1 MSCALWRSSHVSVR
15 TACGDV
21 FEVLFRKEVLVKKT
35 CFNCFHEYEAGEKRC
50 PYCGFPAGYFNRK
63 DYPDALEC
71 GSVLYGRYVLGKV
84 LGQGGFG
91 ITYLANDYK
100 RNKPVAVK
108 EYFPKEAAK
117 RNGPNQVIPVSHS
130 KSEAFQYGMDRFL
143 DEARTLAEFIGN
155 KNIVKVHR
163 FFKENGT
170 AYFVMDYVKGMSFV
184 DLLKRKGGKISWDEA
199 WAVFSPIV
207 NALGIVH
214 SKGIVHRDV
223 APDNIVI
230 GVDGHVKLLDFGA
243 ARYSMGQYSKSL
255 DVILKRGFAPVEQ
268 YTRHGR
274 QGPYTD
280 VYALAA
286 TFYVAVTG
294 RVPPESTERMD
305 QEKLIPPRELG
316 ADIPVYAEQA
326 LLKAMALNSS
336 QRFQTMD
343 EFRRA
348 VLEGKAKEESA
359 DRARQRG
366 GQEEELRRQR
376 QREQE
381 EELRRQRQREQE
393 EELHRQR
400 RREQEEELSRQRQR
414 EQEEE
419 LSRQR
424 QREQEEADR
433 RRSGHGHKN
442 ILRNQ
447 TLKACLVYTALI
459 PLLISAAVFMVTGLQ
474 PRYFLI
480 CLALTASAA
489 GLFCFTAVLTGGYL
503 KNVRKTLYEEGITLD
518 ELEGDL
524 DCIRFFTL
532 LMGHKYAVISTLFPK
547 VIVYRDLIWCY
558 VVETTIR
565 HKSFFI
571 TVAKT
576 KQYSLVFK
584 MRDRS
589 EHKLSIPS
597 KNKDDILREIR
608 NRVPW
613 AIVGYSDDLVRI
625 CNNDFGAMI
634 RQVDS
639 KRQERGE
646 G

>member
-21 FEVLFRKEVLVKKT
+21 FEVLLRKEVLVKKT

-63 DYPDALEC
+63 DYSDALEC

-199 WAVFSPIV
+199 WAVLSPIV

-294 RVPPESTERMD
+294 RVPTESTERMD

-316 ADIPVYAEQA
+316 ADIPVYAEKA
-326 LLKAMALNSS
+326 LLKAMALSSS

-348 VLEGKAKEESA
+348 VLEGKAEEERR
-359 DRARQRG
+359 DRKRQHGEQEEELHRQRQREQEEELRRQKQREQEEELRRQKQRE
-366 GQEEELRRQR
+366 QEEELRRQR

-381 EELRRQRQREQE
+381 EELRRQKQRE
-393 EELHRQR
+393 
-400 RREQEEELSRQRQR
+400 
-414 EQEEE
+414 
-419 LSRQR
+419 
-424 QREQEEADR
+424 EAIR
-433 RRSGHGHKN
+433 HHSASGHKN

-447 TLKACLVYTALI
+447 TLKICLVYIVII
-459 PLLISAAVFMVTGLQ
+459 PLLIGAAVLMVTGFQ
-474 PRYFLI
+474 TRYFLI
-480 CLALTASAA
+480 SLALAA
-489 GLFCFTAVLTGGYL
+489 AATGLFCLFTVLTGGYL
-503 KNVRKTLYEEGITLD
+503 KDIRKTLNEEGITLD

-524 DCIRFFTL
+524 DYFRFKTL
-532 LMGHKYAVISTLFPK
+532 LLGQKYAAIAGMSSK
-547 VIVYRDLIWCY
+547 AIVYRDLIWCY
-558 VVETTIR
+558 VIETTIR
-565 HKSFFI
+565 HKYFFI

-576 KQYSLVFK
+576 KQYLLVFK
-584 MRDRS
+584 MRNRS
-589 EHKLSIPS
+589 EYKLRIPS
-597 KNKDDILREIR
+597 NNKEDILKEIR

-613 AIVGYSDDLVRI
+613 AIVGYSDDLARI
-625 CNNDFGAMI
+625 YSTDFESMI
-634 RQVDS
+634 RHVDS
-639 KRQERGE
+639 KRQERGD

>member
-21 FEVLFRKEVLVKKT
+21 FEVLLRKEVLVKKT

-63 DYPDALEC
+63 DYSDALEC

-199 WAVFSPIV
+199 WAVLSPIV

-294 RVPPESTERMD
+294 RVPTESTERMD

-326 LLKAMALNSS
+326 LLKAMALSSS

-348 VLEGKAKEESA
+348 VLEGKAEEERR
-359 DRARQRG
+359 DRKRQHGEQEEELHRQRQREQEEELRRQKQREQEEELRRQKQRE
-366 GQEEELRRQR
+366 QEEELRRQR

-381 EELRRQRQREQE
+381 EELRRQKQRE
-393 EELHRQR
+393 
-400 RREQEEELSRQRQR
+400 
-414 EQEEE
+414 
-419 LSRQR
+419 
-424 QREQEEADR
+424 EAIR
-433 RRSGHGHKN
+433 HHSASGHKN

-447 TLKACLVYTALI
+447 TLKICLVYIVII
-459 PLLISAAVFMVTGLQ
+459 PLLIGAAVLMVTGFQ
-474 PRYFLI
+474 TRYFLI
-480 CLALTASAA
+480 SLALAA
-489 GLFCFTAVLTGGYL
+489 AATGLFCLFTVLTGGYL
-503 KNVRKTLYEEGITLD
+503 KDIRKTLNEEGITLD

-524 DCIRFFTL
+524 DYFRFKTL
-532 LMGHKYAVISTLFPK
+532 LLGQKYAAIAGMSSK
-547 VIVYRDLIWCY
+547 AIVYRDLIWCY
-558 VVETTIR
+558 VIETTIR
-565 HKSFFI
+565 HKYFFI

-576 KQYSLVFK
+576 KQYLLVFK
-584 MRDRS
+584 MRNRS
-589 EHKLSIPS
+589 EYKLRIPS
-597 KNKDDILREIR
+597 NNKEDILKEIR

-613 AIVGYSDDLVRI
+613 AIVGYSDDLARI
-625 CNNDFGAMI
+625 YSTDFESMI
-634 RQVDS
+634 RHVDS
-639 KRQERGE
+639 KRQERGD

>member
-199 WAVFSPIV
+199 WAVLSPIV

-381 EELRRQRQREQE
+381 EELR
-393 EELHRQR
+393 
-400 RREQEEELSRQRQR
+400 
-414 EQEEE
+414 
-419 LSRQR
+419 RQR

>member
-21 FEVLFRKEVLVKKT
+21 FEVLIRKEVLMKKT
-35 CFNCFHEYEAGEKRC
+35 CFNCFHEYEGGENRC
-50 PYCGFPAGYFNRK
+50 PCCGFPTGYFNRK
-63 DYPDALEC
+63 DYPNALEC

-199 WAVFSPIV
+199 WAVLSPIV

-393 EELHRQR
+393 E
-400 RREQEEELSRQRQR
+400 
-414 EQEEE
+414 
-419 LSRQR
+419 
-424 QREQEEADR
+424 ADR

-565 HKSFFI
+565 HKSFFV

-589 EHKLSIPS
+589 EHKLGIPS

>member
-1 MSCALWRSSHVSVR
+1 M
-15 TACGDV
+15 
-21 FEVLFRKEVLVKKT
+21 KKI
-35 CFNCFHEYEAGEKRC
+35 CFNCFHEYESGENRC
-50 PYCGFPAGYFNRK
+50 PCCGFPADYFNRE

-91 ITYLANDYK
+91 ITYLAKDYK
-100 RNKPVAVK
+100 RDKPVAIK

-117 RNGPNQVIPVSHS
+117 RKGTNQVIPVSYD
-130 KSEAFQYGMDRFL
+130 KSDAFRYGIDRFL
-143 DEARTLAEFIGN
+143 DEAKTLAEFIGN

-163 FFKENGT
+163 FFPENGT

-199 WAVFSPIV
+199 WAVLSPIV
-207 NALGIVH
+207 SSLGIVH

-243 ARYSMGQYSKSL
+243 ARYSMGEYSNSL
-255 DVILKRGFAPVEQ
+255 DVILKKGFAPVEQ

-274 QGPYTD
+274 QGPFTD

-305 QEKLIPPRELG
+305 REKLIPPRELG
-316 ADIPVYAEQA
+316 ADIPVYAEKA
-326 LLKAMALNSS
+326 LLKAMALGSS

-348 VLEGKAKEESA
+348 VLEGKAEEESR
-359 DRARQRG
+359 DRKRQHGEQEEELRRQRRRE
-366 GQEEELRRQR
+366 QEEELRRQR

-393 EELHRQR
+393 EELR
-400 RREQEEELSRQRQR
+400 RQRQR

-419 LSRQR
+419 LRRQR
-424 QREQEEADR
+424 QREQEEELR
-433 RRSGHGHKN
+433 RQKQREEALRHHSVSGHKN

-447 TLKACLVYTALI
+447 TLKICLVYVVII
-459 PLLISAAVFMVTGLQ
+459 PLLIGAAVLMVTGFQ
-474 PRYFLI
+474 TRYFLI
-480 CLALTASAA
+480 SLALAA
-489 GLFCFTAVLTGGYL
+489 AATGLFCLFTVLTGGYL
-503 KNVRKTLYEEGITLD
+503 KDIRKTLNEEGITLD

-524 DCIRFFTL
+524 DYFRFKTL
-532 LMGHKYAVISTLFPK
+532 LLGQKYAAIAGMSSK
-547 VIVYRDLIWCY
+547 AIVYRDLIWCY
-558 VVETTIR
+558 VIETTIR
-565 HKSFFI
+565 HKYFFI

-576 KQYSLVFK
+576 KQYLLVFK
-584 MRDRS
+584 MRNRS
-589 EHKLSIPS
+589 EYKLSIPS
-597 KNKDDILREIR
+597 NNKEDILKEIR

-613 AIVGYSDDLVRI
+613 AIVGYSDDLARI
-625 CNNDFGAMI
+625 YSTDFESMI
-634 RQVDS
+634 RLVDS
-639 KRQERGE
+639 KRQERGD

>member
-1 MSCALWRSSHVSVR
+1 MSVR

-117 RNGPNQVIPVSHS
+117 RNGTNQVIPVSHS

-199 WAVFSPIV
+199 WAVLSPIV

-393 EELHRQR
+393 E
-400 RREQEEELSRQRQR
+400 
-414 EQEEE
+414 
-419 LSRQR
+419 
-424 QREQEEADR
+424 ADR

-459 PLLISAAVFMVTGLQ
+459 PLLISAAVYMVTGLQ

-565 HKSFFI
+565 HKSFFL

-625 CNNDFGAMI
+625 CNNDFAAMI
-634 RQVDS
+634 RHVDR
-639 KRQERGE
+639 KMQERGE
-646 G
+646 A

>member
-1 MSCALWRSSHVSVR
+1 M
-15 TACGDV
+15 
-21 FEVLFRKEVLVKKT
+21 KKT

-117 RNGPNQVIPVSHS
+117 RNGTNQVIPVSHS

-199 WAVFSPIV
+199 WAVLSPIV

-326 LLKAMALNSS
+326 LLKAIALNSS

-393 EELHRQR
+393 E
-400 RREQEEELSRQRQR
+400 
-414 EQEEE
+414 
-419 LSRQR
+419 
-424 QREQEEADR
+424 ADR

-459 PLLISAAVFMVTGLQ
+459 PLLISAAVYMVTGLQ

-565 HKSFFI
+565 HKSFFL

-625 CNNDFGAMI
+625 CNNDFAAMI
-634 RQVDS
+634 RHVDR
-639 KRQERGE
+639 KMQERGE
-646 G
+646 A

>member
-1 MSCALWRSSHVSVR
+1 M
-15 TACGDV
+15 
-21 FEVLFRKEVLVKKT
+21 KKT
-35 CFNCFHEYEAGEKRC
+35 CFNCFHEYEGGENRC
-50 PYCGFPAGYFNRK
+50 PCCGFPAGYFNRK
-63 DYPDALEC
+63 DYPNALEC

-199 WAVFSPIV
+199 WAVLSPIV

-381 EELRRQRQREQE
+381 E
-393 EELHRQR
+393 
-400 RREQEEELSRQRQR
+400 
-414 EQEEE
+414 
-419 LSRQR
+419 
-424 QREQEEADR
+424 ADR

-459 PLLISAAVFMVTGLQ
+459 PLLISAAVFIVTGLQ

-565 HKSFFI
+565 HKSFFV

-589 EHKLSIPS
+589 EHKLGIPS

>member
-117 RNGPNQVIPVSHS
+117 RNGTNQVIPVSHS

-199 WAVFSPIV
+199 WAVLSPIV

-381 EELRRQRQREQE
+381 EELR
-393 EELHRQR
+393 
-400 RREQEEELSRQRQR
+400 
-414 EQEEE
+414 
-419 LSRQR
+419 RQR

>member
-1 MSCALWRSSHVSVR
+1 M
-15 TACGDV
+15 
-21 FEVLFRKEVLVKKT
+21 KKT

-117 RNGPNQVIPVSHS
+117 RNGTNQVIPVSHS

-199 WAVFSPIV
+199 WAVLSPIV

-393 EELHRQR
+393 E
-400 RREQEEELSRQRQR
+400 
-414 EQEEE
+414 
-419 LSRQR
+419 
-424 QREQEEADR
+424 ADR

-558 VVETTIR
+558 VVETTIK
-565 HKSFFI
+565 HKSFFV

-625 CNNDFGAMI
+625 CNNDFAAMI
-634 RQVDS
+634 RHVDR
-639 KRQERGE
+639 KMQERGE
-646 G
+646 A